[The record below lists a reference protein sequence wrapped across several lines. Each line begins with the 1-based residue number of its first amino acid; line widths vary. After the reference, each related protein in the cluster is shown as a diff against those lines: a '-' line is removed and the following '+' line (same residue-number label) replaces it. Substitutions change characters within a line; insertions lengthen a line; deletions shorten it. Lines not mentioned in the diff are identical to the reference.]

1 MARAQWAAAHA
12 RFAPVP
18 LRFHAA
24 GRRPCTGLRRKNSVK
39 DRNRL
44 ADRKGEE
51 ETRMESRSFGQKAT
65 VVSKVYTPPVN
76 TKPGFFSILNRFFY
90 YRRMKGKKKKGKSNL
105 QAVVCDFDPHGDE
118 ERRFPRLMRGHVHRF
133 VSRCLSIGIFTSS
146 RAIW

>member
-24 GRRPCTGLRRKNSVK
+24 DRRPCTGLRRKNSVK

-76 TKPGFFSILNRFFY
+76 TKPGFFSILNRFFIIA
-90 YRRMKGKKKKGKSNL
+90 GKKGKSNL
-105 QAVVCDFDPHGDE
+105 QAVVCDFDPRGDE
-118 ERRFPRLMRGHVHRF
+118 KPRFPRLMRGHVHRF

-146 RAIW
+146 RAI